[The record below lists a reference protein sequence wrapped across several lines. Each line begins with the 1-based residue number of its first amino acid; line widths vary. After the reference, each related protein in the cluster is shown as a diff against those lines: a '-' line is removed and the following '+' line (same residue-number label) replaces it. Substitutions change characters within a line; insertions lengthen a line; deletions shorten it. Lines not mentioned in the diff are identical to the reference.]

1 MRSPPSAAAPAR
13 SAARA
18 FRSPRRCDRGTAGC
32 GRRRAAGIQGA
43 RRSTR
48 CASPPGRCRG
58 RGSRSPGECAA
69 RDPPAARCD
78 RSSSSRAA
86 APARPAARPRRAT
99 GGTRREEWP
108 AAARAAA
115 WRAVMRAVPGRPSP
129 PRLPAR
135 PAARAAR
142 AETRRPAAERST
154 TRQGPV
160 CSSKAVLP
168 VPYCGEYSHR
178 IGYACSE
185 VLVGRLDHR
194 GLEAAQEGV
203 GGLFLAERARQR
215 RLARRAQALVARLA
229 LPEPSVARLAGLREA
244 DVRERVLVPAIHF
257 RLVGQ
262 RAQLLQRRV
271 HLLGGA
277 FEEPP
282 AAASEQR
289 IATEQ
294 PPCPII

>member
-1 MRSPPSAAAPAR
+1 
-13 SAARA
+13 
-18 FRSPRRCDRGTAGC
+18 
-32 GRRRAAGIQGA
+32 RRRAAGIRGA

-58 RGSRSPGECAA
+58 RGLRSPGECAA
-69 RDPPAARCD
+69 RGPPAARCD

-115 WRAVMRAVPGRPSP
+115 WRAAAMGAAPGRPSP

-142 AETRRPAAERST
+142 AETRRPGAARST

-168 VPYCGEYSHR
+168 VPYRGKYSHR

-229 LPEPSVARLAGLREA
+229 LLERSVARLDGLGEA
-244 DVRERVLVPAIHF
+244 DVRARVLVPAIHF

-262 RAQLLQRRV
+262 R
-271 HLLGGA
+271 
-277 FEEPP
+277 
-282 AAASEQR
+282 
-289 IATEQ
+289 
-294 PPCPII
+294 